1 MPFSG
6 GDRRVPWIIM
16 GIFLFFSV
24 LIITAVEVALPAVVI
39 YPAMY
44 CFFAERVPLRWPVLI
59 ACVPLAL
66 SIIPAYSFGAALYAV
81 ILICALIMYLFL
93 KRGNIGLAVAAPSL
107 LIFIMVVASFVGMSY
122 RSGLNVEEILT
133 RWAADVISQ
142 MKKFSEGA
150 GLSSSEMFEFR
161 EKLPVFQERLV
172 TLFPSIVVTSAA
184 VIMWIN
190 LLIIKW
196 RYRAISIREWK
207 SPDWVVAF
215 FILAGLLSLIQDK
228 YAQVTG
234 LNLLVIVGQVYFFQG
249 LAIISV
255 FMDSRKWPGII
266 RWPLYILILIQIYM
280 MVIVAGFGLFDTWFD
295 FRKRI
300 RTPKGDMQ

>member
-1 MPFSG
+1 MPFLG
-6 GDRRVPWIIM
+6 GDRWFPWIVT
-16 GIFLFFSV
+16 GIFLLFSF
-24 LIITAVEVALPAVVI
+24 LIITATEVALPAAVI

-59 ACVPLAL
+59 ACVPLVL
-66 SIIPAYSFGAALYAV
+66 SIIPAYSFGASLYAV
-81 ILICALIMYLFL
+81 ILISALIMYFYL
-93 KRGNIGLAVAAPSL
+93 KRGSIGLAVAAPSL
-107 LIFIMVVASFVGMSY
+107 LIFIMVTASFVVMSY
-122 RSGLNVEEILT
+122 TSGLDVEKVLT
-133 RWAADVISQ
+133 RWAAEVISQ

-150 GLSSSEMFEFR
+150 LSSSELFEFR
-161 EKLPVFQERLV
+161 EKLPIFQERLV
-172 TLFPSIVVTSAA
+172 TLFPSIVITSAA
-184 VIMWIN
+184 IIMWIN

-196 RYRAISIREWK
+196 RYKAISIREWK
-207 SPDWVVAF
+207 SPDWVVAV
-215 FILAGLLSLIQDK
+215 FILAGLLTLFQEK
-228 YAQVTG
+228 YVQAIG

-255 FMDSRKWPGII
+255 FMDARKWPGII
-266 RWPLYILILIQIYM
+266 RWPIYILILIQIYM